1 MSGAPLQQGAGVAER
16 PLMPLIE
23 SLFPICRSITG
34 DGVRQTL
41 QLVGEWLPLEIV
53 EVPSGTPAFDWT
65 VPREWNIHEA
75 WIETLAGERIVDFR
89 DNNLHVLNYSVPIDD
104 EVDRTTLDQHL
115 FSLPEHPEWI
125 PYRTSYYTE
134 NWGFCVPHRLRE
146 SLTDAR
152 YRVKIDSTLAPGSLT
167 YAECVIPGELDR
179 EVVIYTHT
187 CHPSLCNDNLS
198 GIAVAAALGQRLQA
212 QPRPR
217 YTYRLVF
224 GPGTIGSI
232 VWLSRNRER
241 LGDIAH
247 ALMLGLVGD
256 AAPFTW
262 KRSRHGNA
270 EIDRVAEYVLGRR
283 QPAHRVLEFSP
294 YGYDERQ
301 FGSPGINLPTGRLT
315 RSVNG
320 GYPEYHSSAD
330 NLDLIS
336 EERLQEALAVVTEVL
351 QTLDDNRYFVNNQ
364 PYCEPQLGKRGL
376 YRQTGG
382 ADIADRESAMLWLLN
397 QSDGD
402 HSLLDIA
409 EKSGIGFESLAATAA
424 ELAAAGLLDEQ
435 AVTR

>member
-1 MSGAPLQQGAGVAER
+1 QS
-16 PLMPLIE
+16 
-23 SLFPICRSITG
+23 
-34 DGVRQTL
+34 
-41 QLVGEWLPLEIV
+41 
-53 EVPSGTPAFDWT
+53 
-65 VPREWNIHEA
+65 
-75 WIETLAGERIVDFR
+75 
-89 DNNLHVLNYSVPIDD
+89 
-104 EVDRTTLDQHL
+104 
-115 FSLPEHPEWI
+115 
-125 PYRTSYYTE
+125 
-134 NWGFCVPHRLRE
+134 
-146 SLTDAR
+146 
-152 YRVKIDSTLAPGSLT
+152 
-167 YAECVIPGELDR
+167 
-179 EVVIYTHT
+179 
-187 CHPSLCNDNLS
+187 
-198 GIAVAAALGQRLQA
+198 
-212 QPRPR
+212 RPR

-283 QPAHRVLEFSP
+283 QPEHRVLDFSP

-301 FGSPGINLPTGRLT
+301 FGSPGINLPAGRLT

-320 GYPEYHSSAD
+320 GYPQYHSSAD
-330 NLDLIS
+330 NLDLIA
-336 EERLQEALAVVTEVL
+336 EDRLQEALAVVTEVL

-382 ADIADRESAMLWLLN
+382 TDIADRESAMLWLLN

>member
-41 QLVGEWLPLEIV
+41 QLVGEWLPLEII